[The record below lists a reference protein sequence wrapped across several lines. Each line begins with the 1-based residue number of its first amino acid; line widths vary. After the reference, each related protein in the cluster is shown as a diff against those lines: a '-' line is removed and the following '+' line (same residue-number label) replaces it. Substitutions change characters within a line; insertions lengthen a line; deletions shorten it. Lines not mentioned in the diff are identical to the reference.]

1 VEFTIKNVETTIK
14 TQGFR
19 NFANT
24 CLVLAI
30 KNGIL
35 IPSTYGVTWGV
46 QKHSPRKM
54 GNSSEFGVQPSTMMF
69 LELAL
74 WGNFPGSQIPC
85 HREIVPLTSGNDG
98 RMHQYNM
105 DDPYE
110 YHGSIGLNLN
120 TQKHGEK
127 WMING
132 RNWQT
137 IVNIS

>member
-46 QKHSPRKM
+46 RKHSPRKM
-54 GNSSEFGVQPSTMMF
+54 GNSSEFGVQPSTVMF

-85 HREIVPLTSGNDG
+85 HREIVPLTFGIMG
-98 RMHQYNM
+98 
-105 DDPYE
+105 
-110 YHGSIGLNLN
+110 GCIN
-120 TQKHGEK
+120 TT
-127 WMING
+127 WMIHTN
-132 RNWQT
+132 T
-137 IVNIS
+137 MVPLV